1 MQVKTNVRAGNG
13 AGIDPNGKPTP
24 QGTGVDPNG

>member
-1 MQVKTNVRAGNG
+1 MQVKTRVRAGNG
-13 AGIDPNGKPTP
+13 AGIDPNGKP